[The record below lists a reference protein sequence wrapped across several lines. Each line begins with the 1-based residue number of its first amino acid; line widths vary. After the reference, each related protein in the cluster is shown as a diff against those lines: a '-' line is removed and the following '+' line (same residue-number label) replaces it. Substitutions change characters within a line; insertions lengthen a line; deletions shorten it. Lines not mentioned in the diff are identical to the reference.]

1 MDPEILFLWAL
12 RWFTPADV
20 LKSSELFAQFQDFLK
35 RGSQKENEQLFTLR
49 PLHIP
54 ISNQLPLK
62 RRLPSD
68 EDTPSNA
75 ILPSISQAHQ
85 IHKIAHRLQPS
96 PQLLLYTPPASK
108 KHSPTPLSVTPESS
122 YSVHRC
128 AFDYFVKLGVK
139 NGQLQRLVKAAV
151 GFIEKVEFNNRGYN
165 VWSAKAPVFD
175 SKEQD
180 TLPRVCRLFRGRQ
193 KIFEDRKNHAYADR
207 LSLVFIHHEVNERV
221 RTVDSASAKNQ
232 KRTTVACKDIAREL
246 GKSTKALKRDR
257 DQGRCYL
264 QLLLE
269 AGPGDLLALGSGQST
284 LWERSLQ
291 LEDISRLIEFRR
303 KNYGEIER
311 KVREL
316 DRDASLAMAYG
327 LIGYGWKP
335 SELLSCQS
343 CVVQKLRQFVNLHEL
358 SQHDSQ
364 AAEIG
369 KGASSD
375 HATASISEQREGSLK
390 LASVSVEP
398 GQNIDAGCTNH
409 SASCDS
415 SGDARQDN
423 WFERS
428 AAIDNDIVME
438 CDTFPTESHTVDP
451 EPTPSSS
458 FECPRAAT
466 SATSEQ
472 DCVQQ
477 PHSVLPN
484 RVTSVANGNVIV
496 AN

>member
-1 MDPEILFLWAL
+1 
-12 RWFTPADV
+12 
-20 LKSSELFAQFQDFLK
+20 
-35 RGSQKENEQLFTLR
+35 
-49 PLHIP
+49 
-54 ISNQLPLK
+54 
-62 RRLPSD
+62 
-68 EDTPSNA
+68 
-75 ILPSISQAHQ
+75 
-85 IHKIAHRLQPS
+85 
-96 PQLLLYTPPASK
+96 
-108 KHSPTPLSVTPESS
+108 
-122 YSVHRC
+122 
-128 AFDYFVKLGVK
+128 
-139 NGQLQRLVKAAV
+139 
-151 GFIEKVEFNNRGYN
+151 
-165 VWSAKAPVFD
+165 
-175 SKEQD
+175 
-180 TLPRVCRLFRGRQ
+180 
-193 KIFEDRKNHAYADR
+193 IFEDRKNHAYADR

-458 FECPRAAT
+458 F
-466 SATSEQ
+466 
-472 DCVQQ
+472 
-477 PHSVLPN
+477 
-484 RVTSVANGNVIV
+484 
-496 AN
+496 